1 MYFAHDTDHALRTTA
16 ALVNTLRDGEDLL
29 GTPDELNAFLDEWE
43 FTGRRDQST
52 AELEQVR
59 RLRSRLRAIW
69 DAPGEEQAVDLVN
82 RMLADANARPRLT
95 RHDRWDWHLHVSELD
110 DPLVD
115 RIAAEA
121 AMALVD
127 VVRVGDLDRLRVCA
141 AEDCDAVLVDL
152 SRNRSRRYCEVGN
165 CGNRANVAAYRAR
178 RRSESACETID
189 P

>member
-1 MYFAHDTDHALRTTA
+1 MYFAHDTDHALLTTA
-16 ALVNTLRDGEDLL
+16 ALVNTRRGGEDLL
-29 GTPDELNAFLDEWE
+29 GAPGDLDAFLDEWE
-43 FTGRRDQST
+43 FTGRRDHSA

-59 RLRSRLRAIW
+59 VLRTQLRAIW
-69 DAPGEEQAVDLVN
+69 DATGEEQAVDLVN
-82 RMLADANARPRLT
+82 RMLADSNARPRLT

-152 SRNRSRRYCEVGN
+152 SRNRSRRYCDVGN

-178 RRSESACETID
+178 RRSEPA
-189 P
+189 

>member
-16 ALVNTLRDGEDLL
+16 ALVNTLRAGEDLL
-29 GTPDELNAFLDEWE
+29 GTPDDLDAFLDEWE
-43 FTGRRDQST
+43 LTGRRDHSA
-52 AELEQVR
+52 AELEQVCAL
-59 RLRSRLRAIW
+59 RLRLRAIW
-69 DAPGEEQAVDLVN
+69 EATGEEQAVDLVN
-82 RMLADANARPRLT
+82 RMLADSNARPRLT

-127 VVRVGDLDRLRVCA
+127 VVRVGDLDRLRICA
-141 AEDCDAVLVDL
+141 ADDCDAVLVDL
-152 SRNRSRRYCEVGN
+152 SRNRSRRYCDVGN

-178 RRSESACETID
+178 RRSEPA
-189 P
+189 